1 MTNITKK
8 KEEAEPQ
15 EQTLAKRKLGNTT
28 NGKKALEKLAE
39 KGRACAL
46 QA

>member
-8 KEEAEPQ
+8 KEEAEP
-15 EQTLAKRKLGNTT
+15 QTLAKRKLGNTT
-28 NGKKALEKLAE
+28 NGKKALKKLAE